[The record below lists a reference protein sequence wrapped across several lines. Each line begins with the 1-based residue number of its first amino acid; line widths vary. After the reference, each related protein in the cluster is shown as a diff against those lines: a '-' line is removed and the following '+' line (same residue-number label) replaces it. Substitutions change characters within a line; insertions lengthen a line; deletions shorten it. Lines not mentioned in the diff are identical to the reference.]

1 MSATFQVDWLGILD
15 THLLQKEELKL
26 QVDKQ
31 T

>member
-1 MSATFQVDWLGILD
+1 MSATFQVDWLDILD